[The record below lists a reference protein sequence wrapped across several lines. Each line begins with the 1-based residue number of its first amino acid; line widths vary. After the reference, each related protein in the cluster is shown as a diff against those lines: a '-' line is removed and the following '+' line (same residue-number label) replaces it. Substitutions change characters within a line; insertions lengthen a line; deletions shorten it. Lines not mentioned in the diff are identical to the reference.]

1 MYFITCANL
10 LRLTGSAEIALDT
23 SKDYDT
29 AKSHLKRALEKA
41 PQYEVFFFFWGG
53 GRISLNND
61 YAPWLEKEALAYL
74 ARLEYLQGNEVLFAH
89 TSVTLWSGLKQRQAE
104 ALSLLKKIGSPEE
117 MGITGKELR
126 TYLDA
131 YLLRGSVCT

>member
-1 MYFITCANL
+1 
-10 LRLTGSAEIALDT
+10 
-23 SKDYDT
+23 
-29 AKSHLKRALEKA
+29 
-41 PQYEVFFFFWGG
+41 
-53 GRISLNND
+53 
-61 YAPWLEKEALAYL
+61 L